1 MKIHKT
7 VKHYE
12 SHGLE
17 ATEVCYDETRDE
29 EDNEETSYSTE
40 VVEETTNETGGS
52 YVEPT
57 IDESRGDED
66 HEESSINIT
75 APPEMEENDGL
86 NFPCDM
92 CDKRCASMVLLGLH
106 KTLQHK
112 ETLQFKCNECELITN
127 YPNNLERHMKTH
139 QEKRKN
145 TNIQSEQVKKK
156 TKISEGF
163 NCDQCKY
170 VTKENFNLRR
180 HTGRVHREFKWFKW
194 SLNVCIKGE
203 MFGLN
208 KL

>member
-1 MKIHKT
+1 
-7 VKHYE
+7 
-12 SHGLE
+12 
-17 ATEVCYDETRDE
+17 
-29 EDNEETSYSTE
+29 
-40 VVEETTNETGGS
+40 
-52 YVEPT
+52 
-57 IDESRGDED
+57 
-66 HEESSINIT
+66 
-75 APPEMEENDGL
+75 
-86 NFPCDM
+86 
-92 CDKRCASMVLLGLH
+92 MVLLGLH

-170 VTKENFNLRR
+170 VTKENFILRR